1 MTVPERLAAKREE
14 ILKLAARRGA
24 RNVRVLGSAARGDA
38 TPDSD
43 VDLLVDVDPRRS
55 LLDIVGLWLEELL
68 GRKVDVITDGGLS
81 SYLRDRIYR
90 EARPL

>member
-90 EARPL
+90 EAKPF